1 VIINLLK
8 DSCSLQN
15 ERANLIH
22 ARKAQTSHL
31 RSESTAI
38 FGIGL
43 RKNSFEPDFTSQSC
57 KKNSRTKSI
66 KNLAL
71 FYVISC
77 CSFLNS
83 FARRSSYLRKKRSL
97 STSQRPLSYIK
108 SLLIIYSD
116 ENSKRE
122 QSWLCFLTVKRL
134 TQVYYFS
141 K

>member
-1 VIINLLK
+1 MIPVLKTNLMRKAQENLEK
-8 DSCSLQN
+8 SAHHCEDAMTLSDSCSLPN

-22 ARKAQTSHL
+22 ARKAQTSHV
-31 RSESTAI
+31 RSESAAI

-43 RKNSFEPDFTSQSC
+43 RNNSLEPDFT
-57 KKNSRTKSI
+57 
-66 KNLAL
+66 
-71 FYVISC
+71 
-77 CSFLNS
+77 
-83 FARRSSYLRKKRSL
+83 RRSSYLRKKRSL

-122 QSWLCFLTVKRL
+122 QSWFCFLTVKRL